1 MGASLIKLPAGLGL
15 LAFLSVWVVR
25 PSLVALQLHARLW
38 HAFTAA
44 VWGEL
49 ILSWT
54 HVRERNTISLC
65 VLVYCILFFTE
76 CVGMEFGVLHT
87 PPPSVHPSHR
97 AGQCFH

>member
-1 MGASLIKLPAGLGL
+1 MGPFLIQLPPGLGL

-25 PSLVALQLHARLW
+25 PSLVALQLQARLW
-38 HAFTAA
+38 RAFTAA

-65 VLVYCILFFTE
+65 EL
-76 CVGMEFGVLHT
+76 
-87 PPPSVHPSHR
+87 
-97 AGQCFH
+97 